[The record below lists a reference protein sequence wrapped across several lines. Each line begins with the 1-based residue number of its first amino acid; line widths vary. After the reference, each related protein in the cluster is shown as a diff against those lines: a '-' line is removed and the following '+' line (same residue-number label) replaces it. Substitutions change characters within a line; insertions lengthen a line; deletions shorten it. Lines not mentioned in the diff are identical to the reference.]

1 MLVSHS
7 TFYVLCELLVIFV
20 NVRFCQDLRTMHAL
34 WQSGSLYEKSKS
46 IDILIS
52 FFFFQEYIFV
62 LKMFTWKRWQ
72 KSNRSRRRFIA
83 IDPDWASA
91 GPGQV
96 WIESKN
102 HRVSAWV
109 AARSRRID
117 KTLPGIP
124 SLFWFL
130 NFFMIDHFN
139 FLRSHTVSPL
149 VGIFQL
155 KSNTGGE

>member
-1 MLVSHS
+1 MAVW
-7 TFYVLCELLVIFV
+7 FVIRKIKINWYSYFV
-20 NVRFCQDLRTMHAL
+20 
-34 WQSGSLYEKSKS
+34 
-46 IDILIS
+46 
-52 FFFFQEYIFV
+52 FFFQEYIFV

-139 FLRSHTVSPL
+139 FLRSLSSSIL
-149 VGIFQL
+149 QL
-155 KSNTGGE
+155 KANKGGVTKLNLRLIKKCSEGGRVPLSVTFHFLCKK